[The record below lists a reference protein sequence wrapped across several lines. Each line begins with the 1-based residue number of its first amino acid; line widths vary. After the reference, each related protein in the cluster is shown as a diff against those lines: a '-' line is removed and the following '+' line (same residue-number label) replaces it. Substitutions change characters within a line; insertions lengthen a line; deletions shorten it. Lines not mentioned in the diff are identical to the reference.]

1 MPAYMDLHVGDE
13 IYTVPEV
20 VVAIE
25 TEYETNRYGS
35 GKHRTGR
42 LIVTTRMLNVEQT
55 RVVPGGSLVHTDG
68 CIG

>member
-13 IYTVPEV
+13 IFTLPETVV
-20 VVAIE
+20 RIE

-42 LIVTTRMLNVEQT
+42 LILTTVQLGIEHT
-55 RVVPGGSLVHTDG
+55 RVVPGGSLVHGDG
-68 CIG
+68 CNG